1 MHSMLS
7 ESSTPIFDF
16 LYCSKKP
23 VIILRSH
30 LIFSKLCLVLWS
42 ATVYFITKSKIYQN
56 NCHVLFIKFVFKRN
70 VMQENYSRLLTY
82 AYNIIGSYEDSQDLV
97 QDVLEKYISLDKSQI
112 RNEVNFLIK
121 STVNHAINFKNR
133 HSKKMVYGEW
143 LPEPVS
149 FDNAENKLIS
159 EQTARYT
166 LLVLLEKLNA
176 KERAVYILKEAF
188 DYSHQE
194 IAETLDISIDNSRQ
208 LLSRAGKQLLHVKYA
223 PDIANSSHNSVLN
236 RYQTAIS
243 EGNIP
248 KIEELLRD
256 DIRLS
261 ADGGKRVRVIK
272 AVETGK
278 PATASLLAYVQQQ
291 FLAGKP
297 FTFHVF
303 NHQPALCF
311 WQGER
316 MYNCHILDIDA
327 HGLIQE
333 IYSIVDPE
341 KLKRLWGINH

>member
-1 MHSMLS
+1 LQIAKKIPNMLTLRVHFIKKSNIS
-7 ESSTPIFDF
+7 E
-16 LYCSKKP
+16 K
-23 VIILRSH
+23 
-30 LIFSKLCLVLWS
+30 
-42 ATVYFITKSKIYQN
+42 

-70 VMQENYSRLLTY
+70 IMQENYSKLLTY
-82 AYNIIGSYEDSQDLV
+82 AYNITGSYEDSQDLV
-97 QDVLEKYISLDKSQI
+97 QDVIEKYISLDKSGV
-112 RNEVNFLIK
+112 RNEVNYLIK

-133 HSKKMVYGEW
+133 HSKKMIYGEW
-143 LPEPVS
+143 LPEPLS
-149 FDNAENKLIS
+149 FDNAENKLIK

-166 LLVLLEKLNA
+166 LLVLLEKLNP

-208 LLSRAGKQLLHVKYA
+208 LLNRAGKQLQNIKYA
-223 PDIANSSHNSVLN
+223 PDTADSNAPDILH
-236 RYQTAIS
+236 RYQKALS

-248 KIEELLRD
+248 MIEELLRD

-261 ADGGKRVRVIK
+261 ADGGKRIRVIK

-291 FLAGKP
+291 FLSGKS
-297 FTFHVF
+297 FTFNVF

-316 MYNCHILDIDA
+316 MYNCHILDIDE
-327 HGLIQE
+327 HGLIRE

-341 KLKRLWGINH
+341 KLKRIN